1 MFCAKN
7 NPVPECTM
15 LFGCK
20 LSLAMVSTSVS
31 VRSSDR
37 LPSGGT
43 SVVAVVVVVGLGVDV
58 AADIGVDVA
67 AGALE
72 LSPLA
77 QAASPMTRLTLI
89 IKRFT
94 PARL

>member
-1 MFCAKN
+1 
-7 NPVPECTM
+7 M

-43 SVVAVVVVVGLGVDV
+43 SVEVVGLGND
-58 AADIGVDVA
+58 VDVA

-77 QAASPMTRLTLI
+77 QATSPMTRLTLM

-94 PARL
+94 PARLGVFGLDY

>member
-1 MFCAKN
+1 
-7 NPVPECTM
+7 M

-20 LSLAMVSTSVS
+20 LSLAIVSNSVRL
-31 VRSSDR
+31 RSSDR

-43 SVVAVVVVVGLGVDV
+43 SVEVVEVVVFWVEVDGAEV
-58 AADIGVDVA
+58 SIGA
-67 AGALE
+67 FG

-77 QAASPMTRLTLI
+77 QAASPITRLILM

>member
-1 MFCAKN
+1 
-7 NPVPECTM
+7 M

-20 LSLAMVSTSVS
+20 LSLAMLSTSVS

-43 SVVAVVVVVGLGVDV
+43 SVEVVELGND
-58 AADIGVDVA
+58 VDVA

-77 QAASPMTRLTLI
+77 QAASPMTRLTLM

>member
-7 NPVPECTM
+7 KPVPECTM

-20 LSLAMVSTSVS
+20 LSFAIVSKSVR

-43 SVVAVVVVVGLGVDV
+43 SVVVVTGVSVVVVATAVDV
-58 AADIGVDVA
+58 VVEVRI
-67 AGALE
+67 
-72 LSPLA
+72 SSSLA
-77 QAASPMTRLTLI
+77 QAASPITMLMLM

>member
-1 MFCAKN
+1 
-7 NPVPECTM
+7 M

-20 LSLAMVSTSVS
+20 LSLAIVSNSVRL
-31 VRSSDR
+31 RSSDR

-43 SVVAVVVVVGLGVDV
+43 SDVVVVVVVVVVVFGVV
-58 AADIGVDVA
+58 VEGAEVSIGA
-67 AGALE
+67 FE
-72 LSPLA
+72 LLPLA
-77 QAASPMTRLTLI
+77 QAVSPMTRPTLM

>member
-1 MFCAKN
+1 
-7 NPVPECTM
+7 M

-43 SVVAVVVVVGLGVDV
+43 SVEVVGLGND
-58 AADIGVDVA
+58 VDVA
-67 AGALE
+67 AGALVF
-72 LSPLA
+72 SPLA
-77 QAASPMTRLTLI
+77 QAASQMTRLTLM

>member
-1 MFCAKN
+1 MI
-7 NPVPECTM
+7 
-15 LFGCK
+15 FGCK
-20 LSLAMVSTSVS
+20 LLLAIVSNSVRL
-31 VRSSDR
+31 RSSDR

-43 SVVAVVVVVGLGVDV
+43 SDVAVVVVVGLGIDV

-77 QAASPMTRLTLI
+77 QAASPMTRLTLM

>member
-1 MFCAKN
+1 
-7 NPVPECTM
+7 
-15 LFGCK
+15 
-20 LSLAMVSTSVS
+20 
-31 VRSSDR
+31 
-37 LPSGGT
+37 
-43 SVVAVVVVVGLGVDV
+43 VVGLGND
-58 AADIGVDVA
+58 VDVA

-77 QAASPMTRLTLI
+77 QAASPMTRLILM

>member
-1 MFCAKN
+1 
-7 NPVPECTM
+7 M

-37 LPSGGT
+37 LPSEGT
-43 SVVAVVVVVGLGVDV
+43 SVVVAGVVVFEVEVEE
-58 AADIGVDVA
+58 AESSIGTFVISLLV
-67 AGALE
+67 
-72 LSPLA
+72 
-77 QAASPMTRLTLI
+77 QAASPRIRQTLMN
-89 IKRFT
+89 KRFT